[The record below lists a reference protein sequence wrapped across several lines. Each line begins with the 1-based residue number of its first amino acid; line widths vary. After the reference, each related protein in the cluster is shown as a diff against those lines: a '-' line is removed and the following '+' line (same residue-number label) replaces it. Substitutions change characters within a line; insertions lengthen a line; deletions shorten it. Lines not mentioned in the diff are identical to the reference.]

1 MRFADIE
8 KRAIVII
15 GVILALLIPI
25 SVKVFGSIIPVEL
38 ILAMILI
45 YLAYIVGSLIN
56 TEESIIQDIEELG
69 KRITGT
75 GVEII
80 GSNQLHHIKESVERN
95 KGEIWFFNVPLGRIR
110 TQEGFDAM
118 VKPGIENTYTKGITF
133 ILNRSVRGIWEE
145 QVQPKIDNVKGG
157 NETITVKWMNEERK
171 IGFMLLRASEEAY
184 LIAWDEPFIVETL
197 KGHQTMTMFHITR
210 NHEFFAK
217 LEEIFEKY
225 LLSSEF

>member
-8 KRAIVII
+8 KRAIVIF
-15 GVILALLIPI
+15 GVILALLIPMV
-25 SVKVFGSIIPVEL
+25 VKVFGHVIPIEL

-56 TEESIIQDIEELG
+56 TEESIIQDIEELR
-69 KRITGT
+69 KRITET

-80 GSNQLHHIKESVERN
+80 GSNQLHYIKESIEKNR
-95 KGEIWFFNVPLGRIR
+95 GDIWFFNVPLGRIR

-118 VKPGIENTYTKGITF
+118 IKSGIENPHTKNIIF

-145 QVQPKIDNVKGG
+145 HVQPKIDDVKGG

-184 LIAWDEPFIVETL
+184 LIAWDEPFIVETP

-217 LEEIFEKY
+217 LEEIFEKH